1 MNQGKCNRPQTT
13 LDDISSDVER
23 IFDSLVGRT
32 VGNVFRG
39 GNPQH
44 KFSPNLDVV
53 ETANEFVVSVDLP
66 GVKPEDVKVEVE
78 DGKLTVTGNRETVVQ
93 ENAKHVH
100 RVERSKGS
108 FHRVVS
114 LPRDIDADR
123 IDARY
128 ENGVLHVTLPKSA
141 EKQPRTIE
149 IRTAAN

>member
-1 MNQGKCNRPQTT
+1 MAHTHCNRPQNT
-13 LDDISSDVER
+13 LEELSSDVER

-39 GNPQH
+39 GNPLQ
-44 KFSPNLDVV
+44 KFSPHLDVI
-53 ETANEFVVSVDLP
+53 ETPHEFVVSVDLP
-66 GVKPEDVKVEVE
+66 GVKPEEVQVEVE
-78 DGKLTVTGNRETVVQ
+78 DGKLTVSGNRETVAE
-93 ENAKHVH
+93 ENTKHVH

-141 EKQPRTIE
+141 EKKPRTIE
-149 IRTAAN
+149 VRTTN